1 MLALA
6 MPYLFVLSCLLLSV
20 CRTHPYILSTEKL
33 IPEYFVKDVGGGVA
47 GYLLD
52 SHPWQESY
60 LLFHFFKHLLPTG
73 SGKVF
78 FSSSFSHCYHS
89 SQGGGRGT
97 LCVGECVEGDDCV
110 ATGDAGH
117 DDKNKSIEDDDDDEN
132 DDWDD
137 HANDDDHI
145 ASPQKS
151 NGELMF
157 SGEISGL
164 TPGKHGFHVHQ
175 VANNIQDCCHQMPIH
190 DCFHHAQ

>member
-1 MLALA
+1 MVLLATFLT
-6 MPYLFVLSCLLLSV
+6 VIHG
-20 CRTHPYILSTEKL
+20 R
-33 IPEYFVKDVGGGVA
+33 
-47 GYLLD
+47 
-52 SHPWQESY
+52 
-60 LLFHFFKHLLPTG
+60 
-73 SGKVF
+73 KVIF
-78 FSSSFSHCYHS
+78 FSICSNISFPLSAGKGVFLLHFDIDCYYYS
-89 SQGGGRGT
+89 SQGGGRGS